1 MNYRPS
7 GFSFL
12 PPVVKNLL
20 IINGLSFFASIV
32 FGRMGFDVLGKFGL
46 YLPVS
51 EFFEPYQLVTHLFL
65 HDTSNLGH
73 ILGNMF
79 ALWMFGTPLENLWG
93 GKRFFIYYF
102 VTGFGAA
109 ALHLGVNYW
118 DYLQASNLHLLEGS
132 LDALY
137 RMQSLAM
144 TPTVGA
150 SGAVFGLLLGYGM
163 MFPNQQI
170 YLYFLLPI
178 KAKWFVLIYGLFE
191 LFNGVANSGSSI
203 AHFAHVGG
211 MIFGFLLIRRWQAN
225 RREF

>member
-65 HDTSNLGH
+65 HDTRNLGH

-109 ALHLGVNYW
+109 AIHLGVNYW
-118 DYLQASNLHLLEGS
+118 DYVQASNLHELEGS

-211 MIFGFLLIRRWQAN
+211 MIFGFILIRRWQAN

>member
-1 MNYRPS
+1 MHYRPS

-20 IINGLSFFASIV
+20 IINGLAFFASIV
-32 FGRMGFDVLGKFGL
+32 FGRMGFDVVGQFGL

-51 EFFEPYQLVTHLFL
+51 ELFKPFQLVTHLFL

-79 ALWMFGTPLENLWG
+79 ALWMFGTPLENRWG
-93 GKRFFIYYF
+93 SQRFLTYYF
-102 VTGFGAA
+102 ATGFGAA

-118 DYLQASNLHLLEGS
+118 EYLQASNLHQLSGS
-132 LDALY
+132 VEALY
-137 RMQSLAM
+137 HMQSLAL

-150 SGAVFGLLLGYGM
+150 SGAVFGLLLGFGM
-163 MFPNQQI
+163 MYPNQQI

-178 KAKWFVLIYGLFE
+178 KAKYFVAIYGLFE
-191 LFNGVANSGSSI
+191 LFNGVASSGSSI

-211 MIFGFLLIRRWQAN
+211 MLFGYLLIRKWQSS
-225 RREF
+225 RTRF

>member
-1 MNYRPS
+1 MYYRPS

-20 IINGLSFFASIV
+20 IINGLAFFATIV
-32 FGRMGFDVLGKFGL
+32 FGRMGFDVIGLFGL
-46 YLPVS
+46 YLPTS
-51 EFFEPYQLVTHLFL
+51 DLFKPFQLVTHLFL
-65 HDTSNLGH
+65 HDTSGLGH

-79 ALWMFGTPLENLWG
+79 ALWMFGTPLENRWG
-93 GKRFFIYYF
+93 SQRFLLFYF

-109 ALHLGVNYW
+109 ALHGVNYW
-118 DYLQASNLHLLEGS
+118 EYVQAFNLHAATGS
-132 LDALY
+132 GEALY
-137 RMQSLAM
+137 FLQSLEM

-150 SGAVFGLLLGYGM
+150 SGAVFGLLLGFGM
-163 MFPNQQI
+163 MYPNQQI

-178 KAKWFVLIYGLFE
+178 KAKYFVAIYGLFE

-211 MIFGFLLIRRWQAN
+211 MIFGFLLIKRWQSSGT
-225 RREF
+225 RF

>member
-1 MNYRPS
+1 MYYRPS

-20 IINGLSFFASIV
+20 IINGLAFFATIV
-32 FGRMGFDVLGKFGL
+32 FGRMGFDVIGLFGL
-46 YLPVS
+46 YLPTS
-51 EFFEPYQLVTHLFL
+51 DLFKPFQLVTHLFL
-65 HDTSNLGH
+65 HDTSGLGH

-79 ALWMFGTPLENLWG
+79 ALWMFGTPLENRWG
-93 GKRFFIYYF
+93 SQRFLLFYF

-118 DYLQASNLHLLEGS
+118 EYVQAFNLHAATGS
-132 LDALY
+132 GEALY
-137 RMQSLAM
+137 FLQSLEM

-150 SGAVFGLLLGYGM
+150 SGAVFGLLLGFGM
-163 MFPNQQI
+163 MYPNQQI

-178 KAKWFVLIYGLFE
+178 KAKYFVAIYGLFE

-203 AHFAHVGG
+203 ATLPTSA
-211 MIFGFLLIRRWQAN
+211 
-225 RREF
+225 E